1 MRSPHVRL
9 RTLGAGPWGPP
20 AVACVGFGIAH
31 WPRHL
36 PVGSSL
42 LLRLLRTGFW
52 LPLWLSFLLAT
63 PCGPAAAQLPEAVEG
78 RLLDHESSRPIANA
92 TVALQAT
99 DGAASPFGGPAA
111 PTEAAVLT
119 DASGRF
125 RIPGVPAGRYRI
137 QVRHLAYGV
146 HRESVSIEGRGL
158 ATIEVR
164 LTPTF
169 IQLSTVVAE
178 GEREREMS
186 GRDSPASGNVVARDE
201 IDRASLAG
209 ENLGDLLALRVVGI
223 QIRRDNAVGGRT
235 CVEFRTAVGGDR
247 LCRHPLVY
255 IDGAVVP
262 VPLDLFESFTVS
274 DLEWVQVIP
283 PSQAGSRYGPG
294 SVWGVILLETRSG
307 GARRPPP
314 ALAMNRAAA
323 PGFD

>member
-1 MRSPHVRL
+1 MGTTRRCVRG
-9 RTLGAGPWGPP
+9 T
-20 AVACVGFGIAH
+20 GIAH
-31 WPRHL
+31 WPRRL

-99 DGAASPFGGPAA
+99 DGAASPFAGPAA

-209 ENLGDLLALRVVGI
+209 ENLGDLLARRVVGI
-223 QIRRDNAVGGRT
+223 SDQARQRGGR
-235 CVEFRTAVGGDR
+235 AD
-247 LCRHPLVY
+247 LCR
-255 IDGAVVP
+255 I
-262 VPLDLFESFTVS
+262 S
-274 DLEWVQVIP
+274 DRGWRGSTLSAPARIHRWGRGP
-283 PSQAGSRYGPG
+283 RPAGSLRELHRVRPG
-294 SVWGVILLETRSG
+294 VGSSHPAVPGRCKVWAGIRG
-307 GARRPPP
+307 GA
-314 ALAMNRAAA
+314 
-323 PGFD
+323 